1 MATTMA
7 SLWPEAIR
15 PGIQSPKMLLDIQ
28 AKALNEQTRGYLT
41 GAVTQVAIS
50 SGAMEFTELKFAFV
64 APAIGYDYP
73 VLTILHEKDLPYPL
87 IVLAEEFE
95 NPNTENLRRLTL
107 LEGRI
112 KFKDIREDPACA
124 RTDEGLLKIL
134 KHIFSS
140 SRVVAI
146 AQSLIARVEEE
157 AKREDAGSEKLGEV

>member
-7 SLWPEAIR
+7 SLWPAAIR

-28 AKALNEQTRGYLT
+28 GKALFEQTRGYLS
-41 GAVTQVAIS
+41 GAVSQEAIS
-50 SGAMEFTELKFAFV
+50 SGSLEFTELKFALV

-73 VLTILHEKDLPYPL
+73 VLSILHETDLPYPL
-87 IVLAEEFE
+87 VVLAEEFE
-95 NPNTENLRRLTL
+95 NPNSENLRRLAL

-112 KFKDIREDPACA
+112 KLKGIRDDPGCA
-124 RTDEGLLKIL
+124 RTDEELLEIL
-134 KHIFSS
+134 RQIFSS

-157 AKREDAGSEKLGEV
+157 AKEEDGGSGEQEMT